1 MDLSPLVGRKAE
13 MELLID
19 RWARVKEGIGHVVLL
34 SGEAGIGKSR
44 LLEAL
49 KEHVSKDPQS
59 WLTSCRCSPYYQ
71 NTPFYPIIDLLE
83 RVVLGFGKEDSQAAR
98 LDKLEGFIVQYGL
111 PVAETV
117 PLFASLL
124 SLPLFERFAPLN
136 LTAQAQK
143 QKTIQALNTI
153 LLRRAAKQPL
163 LFLME
168 DLHWVDPSTF
178 ELITLLVDQGPAT
191 KVLIVLTCR
200 PDFKSPWSGRSH
212 VSQLTLN
219 RLTQNQVVDIVTHIA
234 RGKTVPT
241 EVIQQIVS
249 KTDGVPLFI
258 EELTKMV
265 LESGLLRE
273 EKQSYRLTEPLPPLA
288 IPATLQ
294 DSLRARLDRLST
306 VREVVHLAAT
316 LGREFTYELLK
327 SVSSLAEKLL
337 LRELSQLVEAEF
349 LYQQGTPPEATFI
362 FKHALIQDA
371 AYQSLLKSSRQQF
384 HARIGDAMEERF
396 PHIVETQPELLAYHF
411 TEALQAKKA
420 IKYWEKAGRRSLERS
435 AYLEAVVHLRKGIEV
450 LKALPSTAERTH
462 QELGLQVALGNALLA
477 IKGYAAPEVEQ
488 TYARAHA
495 LCQEIGLTAQ
505 VFPVLYGL
513 WVFYFIRAELAKARE
528 IGIEF
533 LELSGKQEESA
544 PVLMAHRVLQFAL
557 LWLGEISSSQ
567 THFEQCTG
575 LYDPKQHRSLAF
587 QYGQDP
593 GMATLSLAPW
603 SLWLLGYPDQ
613 AMKRSQEAL
622 LAAQK
627 TSHPLSLAYAHVM
640 AAGFHQLR
648 REERQV
654 QEKAEA
660 AIAVCSQHGFPYW
673 LAWANILRG
682 WALVKQRETNEGIVL
697 IRRGMADYR
706 ATGSMLEWTGFC
718 ALLAES
724 HLQAEQIKEGL
735 SALDEGFTV
744 LEKTGERF
752 CQAELYRLKGE
763 LLLQSK
769 NGSSGAGVH
778 KQVQECFET
787 ALQIARR
794 QSAKS
799 FELRAAMSLSRL
811 AKRQEK
817 IEHIPCVLKEAFQ
830 WFQEGFDTP
839 DLQEAKT
846 LITEIT

>member
-1 MDLSPLVGRKAE
+1 
-13 MELLID
+13 
-19 RWARVKEGIGHVVLL
+19 
-34 SGEAGIGKSR
+34 
-44 LLEAL
+44 LEA
-49 KEHVSKDPQS
+49 
-59 WLTSCRCSPYYQ
+59 
-71 NTPFYPIIDLLE
+71 I
-83 RVVLGFGKEDSQAAR
+83 
-98 LDKLEGFIVQYGL
+98 
-111 PVAETV
+111 
-117 PLFASLL
+117 
-124 SLPLFERFAPLN
+124 
-136 LTAQAQK
+136 
-143 QKTIQALNTI
+143 
-153 LLRRAAKQPL
+153 
-163 LFLME
+163 
-168 DLHWVDPSTF
+168 
-178 ELITLLVDQGPAT
+178 
-191 KVLIVLTCR
+191 
-200 PDFKSPWSGRSH
+200 
-212 VSQLTLN
+212 
-219 RLTQNQVVDIVTHIA
+219 
-234 RGKTVPT
+234 
-241 EVIQQIVS
+241 
-249 KTDGVPLFI
+249 
-258 EELTKMV
+258 
-265 LESGLLRE
+265 
-273 EKQSYRLTEPLPPLA
+273 
-288 IPATLQ
+288 
-294 DSLRARLDRLST
+294 
-306 VREVVHLAAT
+306 
-316 LGREFTYELLK
+316 
-327 SVSSLAEKLL
+327 
-337 LRELSQLVEAEF
+337 
-349 LYQQGTPPEATFI
+349 
-362 FKHALIQDA
+362 
-371 AYQSLLKSSRQQF
+371 
-384 HARIGDAMEERF
+384 
-396 PHIVETQPELLAYHF
+396 
-411 TEALQAKKA
+411 
-420 IKYWEKAGRRSLERS
+420 
-435 AYLEAVVHLRKGIEV
+435 VHLRKGIEV
-450 LKALPSTAERTH
+450 LKALPSAAERTH